1 VSRFFLALVLGLS
14 LFGPWPAAAQTQDQA
29 ALQRIRAAAQAQ
41 GRARVIVEL
50 RLPAALHVPEGFLGS
65 PAAVTTQRRDIAN
78 VAARVLAR
86 LQAGGIRILH
96 QYASLPFLALE
107 VDSASLAQLE
117 ASGLYVR
124 QIFEDTVRYPLLYQ
138 SGPLVHAPQAWA
150 SGYDGTGWAVAII
163 DTGVESTHPFLAG
176 KVVSE
181 SCYVSNNGCPN
192 GQSTQT
198 GAGSARPQNANMYHG
213 THVAGIAAGNAQAAS
228 PPPASPLTATSS
240 GMGQGAQI
248 IAIQVFQPSS
258 LTAFTSDIIQG
269 LNRVYALRSDF
280 NIASVNMSLGG
291 DGSTT
296 TCDAAEAPTKAAID
310 QLRSVNIATVVA
322 AGNSSNTDFISAPA
336 CISTAV
342 SVGSTDKND
351 VVSSFSNVGSFLS
364 LFAPGGSI
372 DSSLL
377 NASYGVLSGTSM
389 ATPHVAGAW
398 TVLKQAAPTAS
409 VTTILNAL
417 QSTGVTIT
425 DTRSGP
431 HYAKPRIVLDAALAA
446 LGPAAPTITSL
457 SPASAVVGGQG
468 FTLTVN
474 GTGFTASSVVQV
486 GGSNRTTTFVSA
498 TQLTAAI
505 PASDIASPG
514 ALGVTV
520 STPPPGGGTS
530 SPVNLAVNNPVPAL
544 SSIAPAA
551 VATGGAA
558 FTLTAT
564 GSSFTASSVV
574 RLNGAD
580 RPTTFGSSTQL
591 TATIPAADIAA
602 ASTPSVTVFTP
613 TPGGGT
619 SSAQTLTVTAGPT
632 LIVST
637 TLAQPGSAV
646 TVTLTNGFGGS
657 TDWLALTTASNP
669 DTPGNFPTWTYVGA
683 GVTSRTWTVNMPATP
698 GQYQF
703 RLFVNDG
710 YTRAAASPV
719 VTVANLNPT
728 PSISSLTPSGVTAGS
743 GAFSLTVTG
752 SGFVGGVSANVGG
765 QSRGVTYGS
774 SNQLTVAVQA
784 SDVANAGS
792 VPVQVT
798 NPGTCTGGVC
808 ASNAVNL
815 TVTGGGPTL
824 NVNTTSVPPGGSL
837 TVTLTNGPGGPTDWL
852 ALTAAGNPDTPGH
865 FPIWTY
871 VGAGVTSRTWTITA
885 PTTPGQY
892 EFRLFINDVYIRVA
906 TSPTVTVGN

>member
-1 VSRFFLALVLGLS
+1 MSRLLLALALGLS
-14 LFGPWPAAAQTQDQA
+14 LFGPWPAGAQTQDQA

-50 RLPAALHVPEGFLGS
+50 RLPAGLHVPEGLLS
-65 PAAVTTQRRDIAN
+65 SSAAVTTQRRDIAN
-78 VAARVLAR
+78 VAAQVLAR

-198 GAGSARPQNANMYHG
+198 GAGSAWPQNANMYHG

-248 IAIQVFQPSS
+248 IAIQVFQPST
-258 LTAFTSDIIQG
+258 LVAFTSDIIQG

-291 DGSTT
+291 GGSTT
-296 TCDAAEAPTKAAID
+296 TCDDTEAPTKAAID

-322 AGNSSNTDFISAPA
+322 AGNSYNTNFISAPA

-351 VVSSFSNVGSFLS
+351 VVSSFSDVGSFLS

-398 TVLKQAAPTAS
+398 TVLKQAAPSAS
-409 VTTILNAL
+409 VTTILTAL
-417 QSTGVTIT
+417 QSTGVVIT

-446 LGPAAPTITSL
+446 
-457 SPASAVVGGQG
+457 
-468 FTLTVN
+468 
-474 GTGFTASSVVQV
+474 
-486 GGSNRTTTFVSA
+486 
-498 TQLTAAI
+498 
-505 PASDIASPG
+505 
-514 ALGVTV
+514 
-520 STPPPGGGTS
+520 
-530 SPVNLAVNNPVPAL
+530 
-544 SSIAPAA
+544 
-551 VATGGAA
+551 VA
-558 FTLTAT
+558 
-564 GSSFTASSVV
+564 
-574 RLNGAD
+574 
-580 RPTTFGSSTQL
+580 
-591 TATIPAADIAA
+591 
-602 ASTPSVTVFTP
+602 
-613 TPGGGT
+613 
-619 SSAQTLTVTAGPT
+619 AGPT
-632 LIVST
+632 LTVST

-646 TVTLTNGFGGS
+646 TVTLSNGFGGS
-657 TDWLALTTASNP
+657 TDWLALTAASNP

-719 VTVANLNPT
+719 VTVPNLNPT

-743 GAFSLTVTG
+743 GAFPLTVTG
-752 SGFVGGVSANVGG
+752 SGFVAGVSATVGG
-765 QSRGVTYGS
+765 QSRSVTLGS
-774 SNQLTVAVQA
+774 SNQLTVAVQG
-784 SDVANAGS
+784 SDVAHTGS

-815 TVTGGGPTL
+815 TVTTGGPTL
-824 NVNTTSVPPGGSL
+824 SVNTTSVPPGGSL

-906 TSPTVTVGN
+906 TSPTVTVAN

>member
-1 VSRFFLALVLGLS
+1 VSLFFLALVLGLS

-41 GRARVIVEL
+41 GRTRVIVEL
-50 RLPAALHVPEGFLGS
+50 RLPAGLHVPEGLLS
-65 PAAVTTQRRDIAN
+65 SSAAVTTQRRDIAN
-78 VAARVLAR
+78 VAAQVLAR
-86 LQAGGIRILH
+86 LQAGGIRILQ
-96 QYASLPFLALE
+96 QYSSLPFLALE

-150 SGYDGTGWAVAII
+150 SGYDGTGWAVASI
-163 DTGVESTHPFLAG
+163 DSGVESTHPFLAG

-198 GAGSARPQNANMYHG
+198 GAGSAWPQNASMYHG
-213 THVAGIAAGNAQAAS
+213 THVAGIAAGNAPAAS

-248 IAIQVFQPSS
+248 IAIQVFQPST
-258 LTAFTSDIIQG
+258 LVAFTSDIIQG

-291 DGSTT
+291 GGSNT

-398 TVLKQAAPTAS
+398 TVLKQAAPSAS

-417 QSTGVTIT
+417 QSTGVIIT
-425 DTRSGP
+425 DTRPGP

-446 LGPAAPTITSL
+446 
-457 SPASAVVGGQG
+457 
-468 FTLTVN
+468 
-474 GTGFTASSVVQV
+474 
-486 GGSNRTTTFVSA
+486 
-498 TQLTAAI
+498 
-505 PASDIASPG
+505 
-514 ALGVTV
+514 
-520 STPPPGGGTS
+520 
-530 SPVNLAVNNPVPAL
+530 
-544 SSIAPAA
+544 
-551 VATGGAA
+551 
-558 FTLTAT
+558 
-564 GSSFTASSVV
+564 
-574 RLNGAD
+574 
-580 RPTTFGSSTQL
+580 
-591 TATIPAADIAA
+591 
-602 ASTPSVTVFTP
+602 
-613 TPGGGT
+613 
-619 SSAQTLTVTAGPT
+619 VTAGPT

-728 PSISSLTPSGVTAGS
+728 PNISSLTPSGVTAGS

-752 SGFVGGVSANVGG
+752 SGFVGGVSATVGG
-765 QSRGVTYGS
+765 QSRGVTFGS

-792 VPVQVT
+792 APVQVT

-824 NVNTTSVPPGGSL
+824 TVNTTSVPPGGSL